1 LTDVQVDLLDLK
13 SLSRHNKGHKY
24 ILIAIDVLSK
34 RLWAIPVKRKKT
46 PDMLVAFKELISQM
60 PMAPNIIFSDNG
72 TEFTNKDLRK
82 FFEENEIQKHEA
94 SSSVIKA
101 ALAERAIRTLR
112 QRIFRYFNHN
122 KTLNWIDILQKFVD
136 GINHSVSRVHG
147 MRPID
152 VNFKNAQQVWERI
165 YGDPYAL
172 TSQRKTK
179 FKEGDLVRTTRGV
192 KKLFEK
198 EVIPS
203 WGDQIFEVEGSKDQP
218 GNPTTYKVRNVKG
231 GPRLKGP
238 YYKEELAHV
247 RLQADTDRKIEK
259 TYRKRKMAN
268 GTYQVEVK
276 YVGDDKRYWI
286 HETELV

>member
-1 LTDVQVDLLDLK
+1 
-13 SLSRHNKGHKY
+13 
-24 ILIAIDVLSK
+24 
-34 RLWAIPVKRKKT
+34 
-46 PDMLVAFKELISQM
+46 
-60 PMAPNIIFSDNG
+60 
-72 TEFTNKDLRK
+72 
-82 FFEENEIQKHEA
+82 
-94 SSSVIKA
+94 
-101 ALAERAIRTLR
+101 
-112 QRIFRYFNHN
+112 
-122 KTLNWIDILQKFVD
+122 
-136 GINHSVSRVHG
+136 

-198 EVIPS
+198 EVVPS
-203 WGDQIFEVEGSKDQP
+203 WGDQIFEVEGSKNQS
-218 GNPTTYKVRNVKG
+218 GNPITYKVRNVKG